1 MPEQRYRKTSH
12 VIYECKYHICWLPKY
27 RYPILTGQVALRVRE
42 LVRQIAAANEVEIIT
57 GSIVSDHIH
66 IYVSIPPSLSVSKF
80 VQFVKGATSRK
91 IQLEFEQIRKRY
103 WGQHVWARGYF
114 VATAGNVTDDMI
126 QQYIKNQ
133 HEHTSDDEDFKIT
146 STV

>member
-1 MPEQRYRKTSH
+1 MSRRYRKSSH

-27 RYPILTGQVALRVRE
+27 RYPILTGKVALRARE
-42 LVRQIAAANEVEIIT
+42 LVRQIAGANEVEIIS
-57 GSIVSDHIH
+57 GVVSGDHIH

-91 IQLEFEQIRKRY
+91 IQLEFEDIRKRY

-114 VATAGNVTDDMI
+114 VATAGNVTDEMI
-126 QQYIKNQ
+126 REYIGKHARN
-133 HEHTSDDEDFKIT
+133 EKDEDEFRILNP
-146 STV
+146 

>member
-1 MPEQRYRKTSH
+1 MSDRYRKTSH

-27 RYPILTGQVALRVRE
+27 RYPILTGRVALRVRE
-42 LVRQIAAANEVEIIT
+42 LIREICGANEVEIIA
-57 GSIVSDHIH
+57 GSVSSDHVH

-91 IQLEFEQIRKRY
+91 LQLEFEDVRKKY

-114 VATAGNVTDDMI
+114 VATAGNVTDEMVRE
-126 QQYIKNQ
+126 YISRQGAMK
-133 HEHTSDDEDFKIT
+133 ESDEFRI
-146 STV
+146 VN